1 MVRLRLIGNKPR
13 SFFWRNLQR
22 IRMKKMMSQ
31 TLKKV
36 RMSLKTTTLRKMRME
51 ITMVKRYTSDHT
63 PLVKSSY

>member
-1 MVRLRLIGNKPR
+1 
-13 SFFWRNLQR
+13 
-22 IRMKKMMSQ
+22 MKKMMSQ